1 MHLQT
6 LKFHNF
12 CNTSTPHSSA
22 SSAINDFFS
31 PNSPR
36 NGAHSHSNQKRIEV
50 SAPKNRSISLS
61 LSNGFGEEERVRSP
75 VVKDADI
82 ATLGNLCVDVVLS
95 VQRLPLPSLEERR
108 AYMEELSA
116 SRPDEKYWEAGGN
129 CNVAIAAA
137 RLGLCCLTVGHVGD
151 EIYGHFLL
159 DVLNDEGIGMVGMS
173 GQTDSS
179 IDISAYETL
188 ICWVLVDP
196 LQRHGFCSRA
206 DFSDDP
212 AFSWLSKLSKEVK
225 MAIRRSK
232 VLFCNGYSFDE
243 LSPVLL
249 ASALEYSIEVGTSIF
264 FDPGPRGKTL
274 SSGTTEQRRALD
286 QYLKMSDVLLLT
298 SDEAESLTGV
308 GNPILAGRKLLKEGV
323 CTKWVIVKM
332 GSKGSFLITSSSV
345 SYAPAFKV
353 NVVDTV
359 GCGDSFV
366 AAIVFG
372 FLHNVPAINVLALAN
387 AVGAATAMGSG
398 AGRNV
403 ASLEKVIE
411 ILKNSSLNED
421 SSPSVYIDEN
431 MDTSEILVLARTIV
445 NGKNACVSHVSLQK
459 VVSELLPKLMAVH
472 EKALT
477 SKCAS

>member
-1 MHLQT
+1 MPEVLRAPVIVVGKVDVRSSMCSSCILSVVVNLGKTTH
-6 LKFHNF
+6 
-12 CNTSTPHSSA
+12 SDPHSFRG
-22 SSAINDFFS
+22 D
-31 PNSPR
+31 
-36 NGAHSHSNQKRIEV
+36 
-50 SAPKNRSISLS
+50 
-61 LSNGFGEEERVRSP
+61 
-75 VVKDADI
+75 
-82 ATLGNLCVDVVLS
+82 
-95 VQRLPLPSLEERR
+95 QR
-108 AYMEELSA
+108 
-116 SRPDEKYWEAGGN
+116 KYWEAGGN

-179 IDISAYETL
+179 IDISAHETL

-232 VLFCNGYSFDE
+232 VLFCNGYCFDE
-243 LSPVLL
+243 LSPALL

-323 CTKWVIVKM
+323 
-332 GSKGSFLITSSSV
+332 
-345 SYAPAFKV
+345 

-372 FLHNVPAINVLALAN
+372 FLHNVTAINVLALAN

-431 MDTSEILVLARTIV
+431 MDASEILVLARTIV

-459 VVSELLPKLMAVH
+459 VVSELLPKLIAVR

>member
-1 MHLQT
+1 M
-6 LKFHNF
+6 N
-12 CNTSTPHSSA
+12 CS
-22 SSAINDFFS
+22 
-31 PNSPR
+31 
-36 NGAHSHSNQKRIEV
+36 
-50 SAPKNRSISLS
+50 
-61 LSNGFGEEERVRSP
+61 
-75 VVKDADI
+75 
-82 ATLGNLCVDVVLS
+82 
-95 VQRLPLPSLEERR
+95 
-108 AYMEELSA
+108 EL
-116 SRPDEKYWEAGGN
+116 KYWEAGGN

-151 EIYGHFLL
+151 EIYGRFLL

-173 GQTDSS
+173 GQTDST
-179 IDISAYETL
+179 IDTAAYETL

-225 MAIRRSK
+225 MAIWRSK

-243 LSPVLL
+243 LSPALL
-249 ASALEYSIEVGTSIF
+249 ASALDYSIEVGTSIF

-274 SSGTTEQRRALD
+274 SSGSTEQRRVLD

-298 SDEAESLTGV
+298 SDECRLLFPHPLRAVSALLGLLSSFPLRLCFIALLSLSSDLLLIAALLSSSLCGLRRVGPLVPLSQSHLLVVVRPFPLAESLTGV
-308 GNPILAGRKLLKEGV
+308 GNPILAGRELLKEGV
-323 CTKWVIVKM
+323 RTKWVIVKM

-411 ILKNSSLNED
+411 ILKNSSLDED

-431 MDTSEILVLARTIV
+431 MDASEILVLARTIV
-445 NGKNACVSHVSLQK
+445 NGKYACMSHVSLRK

-472 EKALT
+472 EKVLT